1 MSILDKTIALNADR
15 PLMGMAC
22 YFYDPVLIDIAAH
35 LGYDVI
41 WIEMEHALITFA
53 QAADLCRI
61 GSGLGMMTMIRI
73 PDARRENVL
82 KAAECGPDIIDLPM
96 ANSPEIAAELVANA
110 RYAPE
115 GSRGFFGSSRAVRYS
130 MGDSIV
136 EEQQRINRHLCLMGQ
151 IETREAVENVDAICA
166 MPGLDAIFLG
176 PGDMSASLGVT
187 GQMNHP
193 LVHEAFGRA
202 VAAAKAHEKK
212 VAMVCAPSEVA
223 HWFGQGVHLFFCGSD
238 VSCVKTGAKAILDE
252 ARKGLTG

>member
-1 MSILDKTIALNADR
+1 MSILDETIALNADR
-15 PLMGMAC
+15 PLMGLAC
-22 YFYDPVLIDIAAH
+22 NFNDPVLIDIAAH

-41 WIEMEHALITFA
+41 WIEMEHGHITFS
-53 QAADLCRI
+53 QAVDLCRI
-61 GSGLGMMTMIRI
+61 GSGLGMLTMIRI

-115 GSRGFFGSSRAVRYS
+115 GSRGFFGSSRAVRYLAC
-130 MGDSIV
+130 DPIV

-151 IETREAVENVDAICA
+151 IETCEAVGNADAVCA
-166 MPGLDAIFLG
+166 TPGLDAILLG

-202 VAAAKAHEKK
+202 LAAAKTHGKK

-238 VSCVKTGAKAILDE
+238 VSCIKAGAKAILDE
-252 ARKGLTG
+252 ARESVTG